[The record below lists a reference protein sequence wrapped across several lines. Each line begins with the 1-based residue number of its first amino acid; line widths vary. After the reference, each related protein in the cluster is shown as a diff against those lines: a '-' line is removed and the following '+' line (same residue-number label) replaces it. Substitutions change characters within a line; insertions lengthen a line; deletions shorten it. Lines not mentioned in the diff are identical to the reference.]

1 MLLSFLIKKFIP
13 NYEDVKRPSVRKAY
27 GNMAGTIGIVVNL
40 ILSAAKLI
48 IGFMAGSIAIISDGF
63 HNLVDVVSAV
73 ASIVSFKMAGKEPD
87 VEHPY
92 GHGRMEYLFSIGVS
106 VIVISVGIHF
116 FVESVE
122 KILHPTA
129 VHMTNLGLT
138 IFGASLL
145 GTTFLWYMY
154 RFFAKKIDSTVLAAA
169 GADSFS
175 DLISSV
181 VIIIGLVLSPIV
193 KVDLDGYLGLFA
205 AALICHTGYE
215 IFKESTNAL
224 IGDEPSPQMVNSI
237 TRFVRKYPGVLGIHD
252 LMIHDYGPGHQ
263 FATIHVEVDADADIV
278 ETHEMIDQIEKEIHR
293 ELGIQ
298 MTIHMDPLRRDEK
311 TMATFYH
318 LQKLIKEY
326 DPNMDIH
333 DLRMVKSHNAIC
345 VLFDLVVPFGE
356 KKSHKQIRNDI
367 ADLVASIDPIY
378 EANITIEV
386 CYTGFHNI
394 HRA

>member
-1 MLLSFLIKKFIP
+1 MLSFLIRQFISD
-13 NYEDVKRPSVRKAY
+13 YEDVKRPSVRKAY
-27 GNMAGTIGIVVNL
+27 GNMAGTIGIVVNV
-40 ILSAAKLI
+40 ILSAIKLI
-48 IGFMAGSIAIISDGF
+48 IGFMVGSIAIISDGF

-87 VEHPY
+87 IEHPY
-92 GHGRMEYLFSIGVS
+92 GHGRLEYLFSIGVS

-116 FVESVE
+116 FVESIE

-129 VHMTNLGLT
+129 IHMTPLAFG
-138 IFGASLL
+138 IFCASLL
-145 GTTFLWYMY
+145 GTAFLWYSY
-154 RFFAKKIDSTVLAAA
+154 RYFAKKIDSTVLAAA

-175 DLISSV
+175 DFISSI
-181 VIIIGLVLSPIV
+181 VIIIGLALSPILHIE
-193 KVDLDGYLGLFA
+193 LDGYLGIFA

-224 IGDEPSPQMVNSI
+224 IGDEPSPAMVNSI

-263 FATIHVEVDADADIV
+263 FATIHVEVDANKDV
-278 ETHEMIDQIEKEIHR
+278 MESHEMVDQIEKEIYA
-293 ELGIQ
+293 ELGIKL
-298 MTIHMDPLRRDEK
+298 TIHMDPLSRDEK
-311 TMATFYH
+311 TLATFYH

-333 DLRMVKSHNAIC
+333 DLRMVKAHNSVS
-345 VLFDLVVPFGE
+345 VLFDVVVPFGE

-386 CYTGFHNI
+386 CYTGLHNI
-394 HRA
+394 HRQ